1 MSVPCRGSKEKKSY
15 PGRVSESFR
24 DFRASSANLAEREAD
39 RTQICCRVVAAVVY
53 RERRRAKVHPELK
66 ILTEEGNSPHAQALR
81 PRRSAPA
88 NIINILSGGGAQ
100 RIHHLELLFVMLNLL
115 PLRADTAAIFPFL
128 PFRSLLLIILI
139 G

>member
-24 DFRASSANLAEREAD
+24 DFRASWANLAERKAD

-100 RIHHLELLFVMLNLL
+100 RIHHLELLGTVASMSRPSSTELKKCRSKI
-115 PLRADTAAIFPFL
+115 PSVTAR
-128 PFRSLLLIILI
+128 RSSSQ
-139 G
+139 